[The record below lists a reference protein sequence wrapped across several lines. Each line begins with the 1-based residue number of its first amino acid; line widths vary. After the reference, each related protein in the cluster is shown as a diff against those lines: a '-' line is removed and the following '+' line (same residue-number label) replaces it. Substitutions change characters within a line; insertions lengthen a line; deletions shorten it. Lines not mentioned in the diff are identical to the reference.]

1 MGKTKLPNPSLT
13 ILSIKSK
20 NILNDRS
27 WGRYIELETKEE
39 GLVAIWGP
47 KNGPDPPRLR
57 DLLNLKPGTQIQFSF
72 GIRLGL
78 NDQKKY
84 GHDFWI
90 HQDSKEINRIPI
102 ENDSDLPILSE
113 NSKSIEANPL
123 IESNKTNNGL
133 PHTRESLKQ
142 LQDMIGLQSVKDSV
156 SELIAV
162 YEGQR
167 FRQSR
172 GVPGK
177 PQSLHTVFYGN
188 PGTGKTTVARLLGKI
203 YFDLGIVSKGHVIE
217 VDRSK
222 LVGQYVGHT
231 AQLVIQ
237 QVNAALGGILF
248 VDEAYSLAP
257 RYESDFGR
265 EAIETL
271 LKSMEDYRDQLI
283 VIVAGYK
290 NEMKDFLKSNPG
302 LKSRF
307 TTYLDFEDFG
317 ETELFEIF
325 QYFLKEDQFELVSGA
340 IQVVKEVIHD
350 LNNNRGEHFG
360 NARDIRNLYEKIKTK
375 TLSRLG
381 QEKNIS
387 QISANLITTQ
397 DVSVGYETYKKQGL
411 GPK

>member
-1 MGKTKLPNPSLT
+1 MGKIKVSNPILT
-13 ILSIKSK
+13 ILSVKSK
-20 NILNDRS
+20 KIESDCS
-27 WGRYIELETKEE
+27 WGRYIKWETKEE

-47 KNGPDPPRLR
+47 KNGPDPPRLI
-57 DLLNLKPGTQIQFSF
+57 DSLNFKPGTQIQFDF
-72 GIRLGL
+72 GLRLDS

-84 GHDFWI
+84 GHKFWI
-90 HQDSKEINRIPI
+90 HQKFNEINRTPVT
-102 ENDSDLPILSE
+102 NDSDLNFTP
-113 NSKSIEANPL
+113 IEANPL
-123 IESNKTNNGL
+123 IEPNKANNDL
-133 PHTRESLKQ
+133 LHTRESLKQ
-142 LQDMIGLQSVKDSV
+142 LQDMIGLESVKDSV

-162 YEGQR
+162 YGGQKL
-167 FRQSR
+167 RQSR

-248 VDEAYSLAP
+248 IDEAYSLAP
-257 RYESDFGR
+257 RHESDFGR

-290 NEMKDFLKSNPG
+290 NEMNVFLKSNPG

-307 TTYLDFEDFG
+307 TTYLDFEDYG

-325 QYFLKEDQFELVSGA
+325 KYFLKEDQFELIPGV
-340 IQVVKEVIHD
+340 IQIVKEVIHD

-381 QEKNIS
+381 REKNIS
-387 QISANLITTQ
+387 QISANLITTE
-397 DVSVGYETYKKQGL
+397 DVSLGYKTYKKQGL